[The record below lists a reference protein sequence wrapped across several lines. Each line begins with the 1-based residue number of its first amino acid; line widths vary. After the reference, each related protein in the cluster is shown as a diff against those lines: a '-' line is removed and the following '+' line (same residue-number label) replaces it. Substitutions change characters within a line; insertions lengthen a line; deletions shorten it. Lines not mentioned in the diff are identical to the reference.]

1 MVTWQIV
8 VLAQILVGS
17 LMAVWTRHVSIKS
30 RQYAFSVALISYA
43 CIATMGFLYSVLH
56 TKGLPPIPEG
66 RVWLFLIAEGM
77 LIPAFWLFNFKLVS
91 HIGASNGVLASTLY
105 GLGVATLGVVFL
117 DEAITLLF
125 IVGAAFM
132 LTGIYVSLTIKPD
145 ETHVSTASLNTKILL
160 LVGAFVCFSFGI
172 FFEKQAITLIG
183 PWDYAMYGWFM
194 QFVGATILYLLFG
207 KRKLL
212 TLPKR
217 IWKKAIILGVLTS
230 VAGLLFVLALSLGT
244 LSQTVIATSGKITVT
259 MVLAAIFLHE
269 RNNMP
274 LRLLAFALTMFGVFL
289 VIS

>member
-1 MVTWQIV
+1 MVTWQMV

-17 LMAVWTRHVSIKS
+17 LMAVWTRHVSLKS

-43 CIATMGFLYSVLH
+43 CIATMGFIYSVLH
-56 TKGLPPIPEG
+56 TKGLPPLPEG
-66 RVWLFLIAEGM
+66 KVWLLLIAEGM
-77 LIPAFWLFNFKLVS
+77 LIPSSWLFHFKLVS
-91 HIGASNGVLASTLY
+91 HVGATNGVISSTFY
-105 GLGVATLGVVFL
+105 GLGVATLGIVLLGETVN
-117 DEAITLLF
+117 LLF
-125 IVGAAFM
+125 VIGAAFI

-145 ETHVSTASLNTKILL
+145 ETHVSTASLNTKIFLL
-160 LVGAFVCFSFGI
+160 LGAFVCFSFGI

-183 PWDYAMYGWFM
+183 AWDYAMFGWGM
-194 QFVGATILYLLFG
+194 QLVGATILYLLFG
-207 KRKLL
+207 ERKLF
-212 TLPKR
+212 TLPRR
-217 IWKKAIILGVLTS
+217 IWKNAIILGVLTS

-274 LRLLAFALTMFGVFL
+274 LRLLAFALTMFGVYL